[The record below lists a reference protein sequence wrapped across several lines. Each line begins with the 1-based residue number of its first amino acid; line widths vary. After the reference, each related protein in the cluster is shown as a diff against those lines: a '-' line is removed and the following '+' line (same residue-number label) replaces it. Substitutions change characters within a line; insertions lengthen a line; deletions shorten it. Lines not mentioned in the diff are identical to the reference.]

1 MSVHTY
7 TVINMP
13 RTLLRMPPEII
24 FSIVDNMLKMK
35 HDCEQPAPRFWDD
48 TEPKPYFNPLQRYKD
63 ALSLAR
69 TCKTLYNLLIK
80 QIYRTDVRNN
90 ESSALLRSVKIGSL
104 EGVRR
109 SLDAGAGIDIRDP
122 LERDQATAIHRASYL
137 GHKDIV
143 SLLLD
148 RGDDVNRRVRVE
160 VDAFSCDIVE
170 GNVEASIICLQGIQE
185 EVARCTLEHG
195 ANPLYF
201 AIFGGDWDT
210 IQLLIHAGAEFVTH
224 TGCGVHALHQ
234 AASHGDAGLV
244 ESLLEHES
252 VVANLNT
259 ILDNRRA
266 TALHYLNYIDDD
278 EVENCKII
286 RKLVEHGLQVDTPDG
301 YDALPIEEA
310 ISKRSNMITTEF
322 IRHGSLIPMELRFHI
337 YGDNCLET
345 MKALAEAKHKGFPLR
360 FRSGNPPMVTTSL
373 ARIWTYRHFYKLVY
387 QTSQVPGPMDSYDPD
402 QWEVFWA
409 SRPFV

>member
-1 MSVHTY
+1 
-7 TVINMP
+7 MP
-13 RTLLRMPPEII
+13 RTFLRIPPEII
-24 FSIVDNMLKMK
+24 SSIVDNMLKMN
-35 HDCEQPAPRFWDD
+35 HECEKPAPWFWAD
-48 TEPKPYFNPLQRYKD
+48 TEPEPYFNPLQRYKD

-90 ESSALLRSVKIGSL
+90 ESSALLRSVKLCSL

-109 SLDAGAGIDIRDP
+109 SLDAGADIDIRDP
-122 LERDQATAIHRASYL
+122 LESDQTTAIHWASYL
-137 GHKDIV
+137 GHKNIV
-143 SLLLD
+143 SLLLE

-160 VDAFSCDIVE
+160 VGAFSCDIVE
-170 GNVEASIICLQGIQE
+170 VNVEASIICLEGVQE
-185 EVARCTLEHG
+185 EVTRWTLEHG

-201 AIFGGDWDT
+201 AILGGDWDT

-259 ILDNRRA
+259 ILDNRGA
-266 TALHYLNYIDDD
+266 TALHYLNHIDDD
-278 EVENCKII
+278 EAENCKII
-286 RKLVEHGLQVDTPDG
+286 RKLVEHGHQVSTTDG

-310 ISKRSNMITTEF
+310 ISKRSNMITAEF
-322 IRHGSLIPMELRFHI
+322 IRNGSLIPVELRFHI
-337 YGDNCLET
+337 FGDNYLET
-345 MKALAEAKHKGFPLR
+345 IKALAEAKHRGFPLR
-360 FRSGNPPMVTTSL
+360 FHRANPPMVTTFL
-373 ARIWTYRHFYKLVY
+373 ARIRTYHHFYKLVY
-387 QTSQVPGPMDSYDPD
+387 QTGQVPGPMNSYDPD